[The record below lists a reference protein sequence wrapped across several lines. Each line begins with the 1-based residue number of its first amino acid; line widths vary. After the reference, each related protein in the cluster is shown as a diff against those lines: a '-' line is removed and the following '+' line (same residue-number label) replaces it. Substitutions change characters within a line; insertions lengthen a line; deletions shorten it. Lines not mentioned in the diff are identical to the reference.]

1 MKLDVIRREHAE
13 IVAPASGPTL
23 SGVLLP
29 ERRVG
34 TNQNSQVHLK
44 GEDSFV
50 VQIVEL
56 IRFIVE
62 SLKENQ
68 SFEINFDNLI
78 GLIKNRLNLTQGNM
92 SSQFGHDSE

>member
-1 MKLDVIRREHAE
+1 M
-13 IVAPASGPTL
+13 APASGLTL

-29 ERRVG
+29 ERRIG
-34 TNQNSQVHLK
+34 TNQNPQAHLE

-78 GLIKNRLNLTQGNM
+78 GLIKNRLNLTQSYT